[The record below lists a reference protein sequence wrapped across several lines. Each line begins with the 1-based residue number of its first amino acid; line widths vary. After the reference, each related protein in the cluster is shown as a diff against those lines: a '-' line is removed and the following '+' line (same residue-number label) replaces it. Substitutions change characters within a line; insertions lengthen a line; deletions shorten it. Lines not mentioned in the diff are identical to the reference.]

1 VSPGIRFTASG
12 FAEGLVASR
21 PIGPYNPPGPG
32 PTDTITSAIGR
43 LHEAVA
49 ELRLGPLDVYAGYG
63 RVVWGRLDELQP
75 TDVINPLDISRF
87 FFEGR
92 NEARL
97 PVPIARGRFYFSDD
111 AWLEGVYVPAFRR
124 ARFDLLDEETSPF
137 NITPDPQLAVCLAIG
152 CPPLPIPVE
161 ERRPTTSWTNAQ
173 GGARF
178 NATIGTFDW
187 SVSAWRGF
195 EAFPLASLEAAGPRA
210 SLVSTHPRFTM
221 LGADFETVRGE
232 WGMRGEVAAFVDDSF
247 QGANLAVVP
256 GASWDAGLGVD
267 RRAGSYQFSGTVL
280 VHRERPDAVASAG
293 LDARTDLSLVFSSD
307 RTFARERYR
316 LRAFSVFNASEASAF
331 LRAIGVAKLTDDVA
345 LEGSGGW
352 FAGDGRD
359 TIGRFNDSDF
369 LYLRLKYYF

>member
-1 VSPGIRFTASG
+1 
-12 FAEGLVASR
+12 
-21 PIGPYNPPGPG
+21 
-32 PTDTITSAIGR
+32 
-43 LHEAVA
+43 
-49 ELRLGPLDVYAGYG
+49 
-63 RVVWGRLDELQP
+63 
-75 TDVINPLDISRF
+75 
-87 FFEGR
+87 
-92 NEARL
+92 
-97 PVPIARGRFYFSDD
+97 
-111 AWLEGVYVPAFRR
+111 VPAFR
-124 ARFDLLDEETSPF
+124 AGRFDQLDEETSPF
-137 NITPDPQLAVCLAIG
+137 NLIPSIEREEPGFAVGNL
-152 CPPLPIPVE
+152 
-161 ERRPTTSWTNAQ
+161 Q
-173 GGARF
+173 GGGRF
-178 NATIGTFDW
+178 TSTAGRVDW
-187 SVSAWRGF
+187 GVSAFRGF
-195 EAFPLASLEAAGPRA
+195 RSFPRVQPIVGRALSGPPGEPGGFAPQVSVAA
-210 SLVSTHPRFTM
+210 VHPRYTM